1 MDTPPL
7 HQAWSIC
14 SEAVVDTA
22 LLERQAAE
30 RAAEDARSEYKAGRY
45 PFGLFEYHHDPIIQ
59 YQISSNII
67 YAFGCS
73 GMLMKQASARIR
85 VEMFRPPSKP
95 NNVADLSTT
104 SPRRHA
110 LRQMFHRPSLS
121 VSQILISQSTSQDH
135 SCSFISIRLN
145 SFSEFYRNGAGVLE
159 KHRHLC

>member
-67 YAFGCS
+67 CIW
-73 GMLMKQASARIR
+73 M
-85 VEMFRPPSKP
+85 
-95 NNVADLSTT
+95 
-104 SPRRHA
+104 
-110 LRQMFHRPSLS
+110 
-121 VSQILISQSTSQDH
+121 
-135 SCSFISIRLN
+135 
-145 SFSEFYRNGAGVLE
+145 
-159 KHRHLC
+159 